1 VGYIERNLVE
11 GEKVLYKTKLHW
23 IVMLGSIVVALL
35 LAAGGA
41 ALLTKAYAEG
51 VPQETASAMRIGGIV
66 AVMLALLSL
75 IVGTV
80 RRSATE
86 MVVTNRRVLVKTGIG
101 SRRTIEMML
110 AKIESIVVDES
121 VMGRMLGY
129 GTVVIRGTGGG
140 LEPFERISNP
150 NEFRKVVQAQI
161 ESLR

>member
-66 AVMLALLSL
+66 AVVLALLSL